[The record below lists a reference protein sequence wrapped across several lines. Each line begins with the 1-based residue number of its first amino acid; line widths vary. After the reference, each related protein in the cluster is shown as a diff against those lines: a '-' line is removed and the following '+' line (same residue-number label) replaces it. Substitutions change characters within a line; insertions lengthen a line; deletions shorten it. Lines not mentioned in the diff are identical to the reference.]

1 MELLDQLQSA
11 LGDAYTLERELG
23 GGGMSRV
30 FLARERTLDRRVV
43 IKILPADFA
52 GSVSVERFRREIR
65 LAASL
70 QQANIVPV
78 HSAGEVDG
86 LPYFTMPFV
95 EGESLRALLDARG
108 ALPVREAVS
117 IIRDIARALR
127 FAHEHGVFHRDIKP
141 ENVLLSGSTAV
152 VTDFGIAKAIEAA
165 QTSPRAT
172 VLTHLGIALGTPA
185 YISPEQASGDPAVD
199 HRADIY
205 SLGVVAYELLV
216 GAPPFVGRTAQA
228 LLAAHVIEAP
238 PPVADRCRAAP
249 PQLAALIMRCLE
261 KDPAHRPQTASD
273 VLDLLDAT
281 TTPADAP
288 TAAMTAAKPSIA
300 VLPFANLSPDPA
312 DGYFADG
319 LTDEIITDLS
329 PIRALHVIARASMM
343 RFKDSGKDP
352 IAIARELNVRYVLDG
367 SVRRAGQ
374 SLRLTARLID
384 SADGSTLWTEKL
396 GGTLEDVFEMQE
408 RVSRTIVEAL
418 ALRLSPREEEQLRAR
433 PIVDLKAYESYLQ
446 ARQSMW
452 TFTVAS
458 LDRAYQL
465 LTDAQA
471 RIGTNARLVA
481 AVGVVHLNYLET
493 GQVDPVHHL
502 AAADACVKTLATIDA
517 DSFNLAY
524 LRGWVHLKRG
534 ETREAVASLS
544 HARELEPNNSDV
556 VATLCYALILAGQD
570 ERAREVADAGVEL
583 DPLTPL
589 FQCMPG
595 FCEIVAGRPRA
606 AIPAYRRFFEMDS
619 SNPVAHFFLGWM
631 LCEADERVEAE
642 AVFDRMAG
650 LFSGTVFGQLA
661 RAYVHALRGE
671 YAAGLEIMN
680 GDLRSV
686 TRHSETFARILGG
699 LLTMLGDFDGAIDAL
714 EDSVRLGNSHY
725 PYLAERVSIYAALR
739 EQPRFQQLL
748 EVVRQRWERG
758 GASAADYER

>member
-11 LGDAYTLERELG
+11 LGDTYTLERELG

-52 GSVSVERFRREIR
+52 ASVSVERFRREIR

-86 LPYFTMPFV
+86 LPYYTMPFV
-95 EGESLRALLDARG
+95 EGESLRALLVARG
-108 ALPVREAVS
+108 ALPVRDAVS
-117 IIRDIARALR
+117 ILRDIARALS

-152 VTDFGIAKAIEAA
+152 VTDFGIAKAIESS
-165 QTSPRAT
+165 QTGPGTTA
-172 VLTHLGIALGTPA
+172 LTHLGIALGTPA

-205 SLGVVAYELLV
+205 ALGVVAYELLT

-228 LLAAHVIEAP
+228 LLAAHVVEQPA
-238 PPVADRCRAAP
+238 PVADRCRAAP
-249 PQLAALIMRCLE
+249 PELATLIMRCLE
-261 KDPAHRPQTASD
+261 KDPARRPQSAREM
-273 VLDLLDAT
+273 VDLLDAAT
-281 TTPADAP
+281 
-288 TAAMTAAKPSIA
+288 TAADGPTTVMTAVKPSIA
-300 VLPFANLSPDPA
+300 VMPFANLSPDPA

-329 PIRALHVIARASMM
+329 PIGALHVIARASMM

-352 IAIARELNVRYVLDG
+352 LTVARELNVRYVLDG

-396 GGTLEDVFEMQE
+396 GGTLDDVFEMQE
-408 RVSRTIVEAL
+408 RVSRTIVDAL
-418 ALRLSPREEEQLRAR
+418 ALKLSPREEQQLRDR
-433 PIVDLKAYESYLQ
+433 PIVDLRAYESYLQ

-452 TFTVAS
+452 IFTVPS
-458 LDRAYQL
+458 LDHAHQL
-465 LTDAQA
+465 LTNAQGLV
-471 RIGTNARLVA
+471 GTNARLIA
-481 AVGVVHLNYLET
+481 ALGVVHLNYLET

-502 AAADACVKTLATIDA
+502 AAADACVRELAAIDA
-517 DSFNLAY
+517 DSFNLTY
-524 LRGWVHLKRG
+524 LRGWIQLKRG

-544 HARELEPNNSDV
+544 HARELEPNSSDV
-556 VATLCYALILAGQD
+556 MATLCYALILSGQD
-570 ERAREVADAGVEL
+570 ERAREVADAGIEL

-595 FCEIVAGRPRA
+595 FCEVVAGRPRA
-606 AIPAYRRFFEMDS
+606 AIPPYRRFFEMDS
-619 SNPVAHFFLGWM
+619 SNPVAHFFLGWV
-631 LCEADERVEAE
+631 LSEANERTDAITI
-642 AVFDRMAG
+642 FDGIVR
-650 LFSGTVFGQLA
+650 LFPGTVFGQLG
-661 RAYVHALRGE
+661 RAYGHALRE
-671 YAAGLEIMN
+671 EHAAGLEIMS
-680 GDLRSV
+680 GDMRSL

-699 LLTMLGDFDGAIDAL
+699 LLTMLGDFEGAIDAL

-725 PYLAERVSIYAALR
+725 PYLADRVTVYAALR
-739 EQPRFQQLL
+739 DHPRFRRLL

-758 GASAADYER
+758 GASAADQVG